1 MNFVDIYIDYL
12 KNEKKYTGNTII
24 SYINDLKQ
32 FSNFVNIDLNSPETL
47 NIKKEHIRNWVI
59 YLFENK
65 YSSTS
70 INRKLSTLKSFFKYL
85 LKRGFVKNNPVKL
98 IATPKSEK
106 KLPSFINI
114 KQINELLDN
123 IFDENNNFEKN
134 RDRLIIEMFYLTGIR
149 RNELINIKLGDIDF
163 NNCKIKIIGK
173 GNKERIIP
181 ISKEFSERIKR
192 YLELKNELGLQT
204 EYLFVTNGG
213 QKLYPEFVYRVV
225 KKYLTFVST
234 IRKRSPHVIRHTFAT
249 HLLNEGA
256 DLSAIKDLLGHS
268 SLAATQVYTHNSF
281 EKLKKIYKL
290 THPRS

>member
-12 KNEKKYTGNTII
+12 KNEKKYSGNTII

-32 FSNFVNIDLNSPETL
+32 FSKFVNIDLNSSETL

-106 KLPSFINI
+106 KLPSFINT

-123 IFDENNNFEKN
+123 LFDENNNFEKI

-163 NNCKIKIIGK
+163 NNCTIKIIGK
-173 GNKERIIP
+173 GSKERIIP
-181 ISKEFSERIKR
+181 ISKEFSERIKK
-192 YLELKNELGLQT
+192 YLELKNELALQN

-225 KKYLTFVST
+225 KKYLTYVST
-234 IRKRSPHVIRHTFAT
+234 LRKRSPHVIRHTFAT
-249 HLLNEGA
+249 HLLNEGV

>member
-12 KNEKKYTGNTII
+12 KNEKKYSGNTII

-106 KLPSFINI
+106 RLPSFINI

-225 KKYLTFVST
+225 KKYLTYVST
-234 IRKRSPHVIRHTFAT
+234 LRKRSPHVIRHTFAT

>member
-1 MNFVDIYIDYL
+1 M
-12 KNEKKYTGNTII
+12 
-24 SYINDLKQ
+24 
-32 FSNFVNIDLNSPETL
+32 
-47 NIKKEHIRNWVI
+47 
-59 YLFENK
+59 
-65 YSSTS
+65 
-70 INRKLSTLKSFFKYL
+70 
-85 LKRGFVKNNPVKL
+85 
-98 IATPKSEK
+98 
-106 KLPSFINI
+106 
-114 KQINELLDN
+114 
-123 IFDENNNFEKN
+123 
-134 RDRLIIEMFYLTGIR
+134 
-149 RNELINIKLGDIDF
+149 

-225 KKYLTFVST
+225 KKYLTYVST
-234 IRKRSPHVIRHTFAT
+234 LRKRSPHVIRHTFAT